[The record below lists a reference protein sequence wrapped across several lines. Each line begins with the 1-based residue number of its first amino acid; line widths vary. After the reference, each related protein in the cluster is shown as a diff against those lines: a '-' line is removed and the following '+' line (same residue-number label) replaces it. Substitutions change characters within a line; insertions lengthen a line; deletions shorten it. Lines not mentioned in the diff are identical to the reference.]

1 MCNIIKFVKR
11 NIKTNKTNSDRSQK
25 NKFIE
30 NREKTKKRVNRKSLS
45 DTTL

>member
-11 NIKTNKTNSDRSQK
+11 NIKTNSDRSQK

-45 DTTL
+45 DATL